1 MIPVRFSIK
10 SKLILLVVVS
20 ITVTLLFA
28 GGALDYFFRSI
39 HTKNAESATTHT
51 FRLLYGELKK
61 TEYDLNREGM
71 VFAKRPEIISSA
83 NMISHYEDRYHYRPM
98 IFDTEKKKL
107 SEELMKMAKL
117 SLGDYAAIYSAK
129 GELECF
135 AGYESEGYFQGIV
148 SYDGK
153 GEQVVYTKGEGD
165 ASWQRSR
172 IPPKF
177 HPDLERIKAQ
187 ENYILNAGEIRYVNE
202 KESFTVNYFRTIPR
216 RFVNGKI
223 MTVGYLSLAKRFD
236 KAYFD
241 KINQTMPTPIAFS
254 IDGKKTIGALEGV
267 RIDGVVVRS
276 PLLVDE
282 ELAFHEDPL
291 MDTPEYFI
299 HSHVLPAANGKIYFI
314 TGYSKEKLL
323 FELNET
329 RRYLLII
336 LVIAALSVV
345 PITLLLMRRSIFDPI
360 KKLLSAVRS
369 AKAGRYEPVTTI
381 KYDDE
386 LGLLFKSFNE
396 MAYTIKAREEA
407 LKSSERDLNE
417 AQAIAKVGSWRMD
430 LKEGKVFWSDETYR
444 LYDLPPGGM
453 SLTPESFLEF
463 VHADDKEAVEK
474 AMQSALENKEPREIE
489 YRIVTVRGNVKT
501 LSSKAKPIMDENGE
515 VSAFVGVNHDISEIK
530 EAQRKLEEYKNE
542 LELLVSQEIA
552 KRMEQEQILIQQ
564 SKLAA
569 MGEMIGNI
577 AHQWRQPLNTLGLQI
592 QDIAD
597 AYDFGELNE
606 AYLQKSVKESMRVI
620 EKMSNTINDFKDF
633 FKPDKKKSD
642 FAVREALDE
651 AVPIIDAS
659 LRNNFITLE
668 IEIIEDCT
676 VHGFMNEYSQVL
688 LNMIN
693 NAKDALKKCERR
705 DKTIRIV
712 VDKDEEGRSRVRI
725 YDNGGGIPE
734 EIMDKIFDPYFTTKH
749 KAEGTGIGLY
759 MSKMIIERNMQGTIT
774 AQNEGEGALFTITV

>member
-1 MIPVRFSIK
+1 
-10 SKLILLVVVS
+10 
-20 ITVTLLFA
+20 
-28 GGALDYFFRSI
+28 
-39 HTKNAESATTHT
+39 
-51 FRLLYGELKK
+51 
-61 TEYDLNREGM
+61 
-71 VFAKRPEIISSA
+71 
-83 NMISHYEDRYHYRPM
+83 
-98 IFDTEKKKL
+98 
-107 SEELMKMAKL
+107 
-117 SLGDYAAIYSAK
+117 
-129 GELECF
+129 
-135 AGYESEGYFQGIV
+135 
-148 SYDGK
+148 
-153 GEQVVYTKGEGD
+153 
-165 ASWQRSR
+165 
-172 IPPKF
+172 
-177 HPDLERIKAQ
+177 
-187 ENYILNAGEIRYVNE
+187 
-202 KESFTVNYFRTIPR
+202 
-216 RFVNGKI
+216 

-515 VSAFVGVNHDISEIK
+515 VNHDISEIK